1 MSKEL
6 YWLVLTAAMT
16 GRLWVPYI
24 LDRIMVRGVMGASA
38 NPSPAD
44 KPQAAWAQRMIAAHA
59 NTVENL
65 GVRAA
70 RSDRAGAQ
78 HPHGL
83 DRVRL
88 RAVLLVPADL
98 RRGLYRRHS
107 GAAHAGLRRR
117 LGRTDDAGAGD
128 FRNDVSVSL
137 GPHPEEYRQRVR
149 AKRGPMTASAMRLE
163 GGPRVAAHGSRR
175 TLRVLLTMRLNELL
189 PASRKQRDLLQ
200 PRCFGKAEHQVHVLH
215 GLARRALDQV
225 VERRDHDRASRQ
237 PILGDADEGH
247 VGAADVAGLR
257 CLPERQHMHERL
269 LRVIL

>member
-78 HPHGL
+78 HPHGF

-107 GAAHAGLRRR
+107 GGAHTRLHRRLRRPS
-117 LGRTDDAGAGD
+117 DAGAGD
-128 FRNDVSVSL
+128 FRDVSERGRRSIAAL
-137 GPHPEEYRQRVR
+137 
-149 AKRGPMTASAMRLE
+149 KRL
-163 GGPRVAAHGSRR
+163 
-175 TLRVLLTMRLNELL
+175 
-189 PASRKQRDLLQ
+189 RKQRDLFQAGRL
-200 PRCFGKAEHQVHVLH
+200 GVAEHQVHV
-215 GLARRALDQV
+215 
-225 VERRDHDRASRQ
+225 
-237 PILGDADEGH
+237 
-247 VGAADVAGLR
+247 
-257 CLPERQHMHERL
+257 
-269 LRVIL
+269 